1 MGKRKQSDLRS
12 SAIPLSVHRYDMKQ
26 IRSVSKQNWNV
37 DHLQPFFPPI
47 ERLFKTEV
55 LSNPKEFGIKFQDE
69 IASII
74 DEDTI
79 KTVSGKT
86 LSVHKKITMLLSPFK
101 WMQGDYGTSFGLPSL
116 SEEFIEMQKK
126 IQNPGNAAYV
136 GALISAVLSESG
148 CQHFPKVYGVMI
160 GVSDKHTIDISDDYG
175 DLCDR
180 SWFSQN
186 IGKMFDIKLADD
198 SSDTTFKHTRTARAP
213 VEVGE
218 DADLGVVEEYPS
230 LDVPETGPAAM
241 TQFIRDELEADD
253 DDESDSSS
261 VSTSYVFDIKS
272 CDCDSDDDDDDDEE
286 SEGEP
291 FAWASFKNVPVQI
304 TLMEKC
310 SGTFFEL
317 CSETSDENKHLAWLA
332 QVMFAL
338 AFAQRT
344 FSFTHNDLHSNN
356 VMYVD
361 TSEEFLYYNC
371 ESKFYKIP
379 TYGKLIKI
387 IDFERGVA
395 SVRVVGMKDPKVFM
409 SDHFNVDEEAAGQYN
424 CDPEYIP
431 KFPTIKPNPSFDL
444 VRLAT
449 SMFWDLFPEGP
460 ECLDYRSNT
469 VFKFF
474 TKWLKLEDGSSVM
487 FGKKDIKH
495 DRFHGFHLYKAIARF
510 SKDAVP
516 RTEIESLKM
525 FKVDSIPAG
534 SIACCIES

>member
-12 SAIPLSVHRYDMKQ
+12 SPIPLLVHRYDMKQ
-26 IRSVSKQNWNV
+26 VRSVSKQHWGI

-47 ERLFKTEV
+47 EKLFKTEL
-55 LSNPKEFGIKFQDE
+55 LSSPKEFGIKFDE
-69 IASII
+69 EVVSLV
-74 DEDTI
+74 DENTI
-79 KTVSGKT
+79 KTSSGKT
-86 LSVHKKITMLLSPFK
+86 VEIHKKITMLLSPFK
-101 WMQGDYGTSFGLPSL
+101 WMQGDYGTTFGLPSL
-116 SEEFIEMQKK
+116 SEEVQEMQKK
-126 IQNPGNAAYV
+126 IQNSGNAAYI
-136 GALISAVLSESG
+136 GALISSVLSQSG
-148 CQHFPKVYGVMI
+148 CQHFPKVYGAFI

-186 IGKMFDIKLADD
+186 IGKTFEMKL
-198 SSDTTFKHTRTARAP
+198 SDEIGEEMFKHTRTSRAGISL
-213 VEVGE
+213 GE
-218 DADLGVVEEYPS
+218 DADLGDVEEYPS
-230 LDVPETGPAAM
+230 LSVPETEAAHL
-241 TQFIRDELEADD
+241 TTLIQGENAE

-261 VSTSYVFDIKS
+261 VSTSYVFAIKS
-272 CDCDSDDDDDDDEE
+272 CECDSDDDDEDETE
-286 SEGEP
+286 DEP
-291 FAWASFKNVPVQI
+291 FAWASFKNVPVQM

-317 CSETSDENKHLAWLA
+317 CSETSDESKHLAWVA
-332 QVMFAL
+332 QVIFAL
-338 AFAQRT
+338 AFAQRN

-356 VMYVD
+356 VMHVS
-361 TSEEFLYYNC
+361 TSQEFLYYNC
-371 ESKFYKIP
+371 EGKFYKVP

-395 SVRVVGMKDPKVFM
+395 SIRVAGMREPRTFM
-409 SDHFNVDEEAAGQYN
+409 SDHFNVDEEAGGQYN
-424 CDPEYIP
+424 CEPEYLA
-431 KFPTIKPNPSFDL
+431 KFPIIKPNPSFDL

-460 ECLDYRSNT
+460 DCLDYRDNT

-487 FGKKDIKH
+487 FGKKDLKH
-495 DRFHGFHLYKAIARF
+495 DRYHGFHLYKAIARF
-510 SKDAVP
+510 CKDAVP

-534 SIACCIES
+534 SSICCIEA

>member
-1 MGKRKQSDLRS
+1 MGKRKQSDLRTTPV
-12 SAIPLSVHRYDMKQ
+12 PLMVHRYDMKQ
-26 IRSVSKQNWNV
+26 IRSVSKLNWNI

-55 LSNPKEFGIKFQDE
+55 LTNPKEFGFRFSEEIVSLVDE
-69 IASII
+69 N
-74 DEDTI
+74 TI
-79 KTVSGKT
+79 KTSAGKT
-86 LSVHKKITMLLSPFK
+86 VAIHKKITMLLSPYK

-116 SEEFIEMQKK
+116 SEEFLEMQKK

-136 GALISAVLSESG
+136 GALVSAVLSESG
-148 CQHFPKVYGVMI
+148 CQHFPKVFGLFI

-186 IGKMFDIKLADD
+186 IGKTFEMKLADEIGD
-198 SSDTTFKHTRTARAP
+198 AMFTHTRSSRAR
-213 VEVGE
+213 VTLGD
-218 DADLGVVEEYPS
+218 DADLGDVQEYPS
-230 LDVPETGPAAM
+230 LEVPDTEAADM
-241 TQFIRDELEADD
+241 SRVINGDEEDN

-261 VSTSYVFDIKS
+261 VSTSYIFAVKS
-272 CDCDSDDDDDDDEE
+272 CDCDSEDEDEDDD

-291 FAWASFKNVPVQI
+291 FAWASFKNVPVQM

-310 SGTFFEL
+310 TGTFFEL
-317 CSETSDENKHLAWLA
+317 CSETSDEAKHLAWLS

-356 VMYVD
+356 VMYVATD
-361 TSEEFLYYNC
+361 QEFLHYNC
-371 ESKFYKIP
+371 EGKFYKVP

-387 IDFERGVA
+387 IDFERCVA
-395 SVRVVGMKDPKVFM
+395 NVRVVGMKDPKVFM
-409 SDHFNVDEEAAGQYN
+409 SDHFNIDEEAGGQYN
-424 CDPEYIP
+424 CEPEYLP
-431 KFPTIKPNPSFDL
+431 KYPMIKPNPSFDL

-460 ECLDYRSNT
+460 ECLDYRDNT

-487 FGKKDIKH
+487 FGKKDLKH
-495 DRFHGFHLYKAIARF
+495 DRYHGFHLYKAIARF
-510 SKDAVP
+510 CKDAVP
-516 RTEIESLKM
+516 RNEIGDLKM
-525 FKVDSIPAG
+525 FRVDSVPAG
-534 SIACCIES
+534 TSVCCIDA